1 MCDFS
6 FWLKVLGAVNSK
18 CNHVLYCD
26 LAHVLPFHTSLTP
39 LTTKFTKSESE
50 SEIRG
55 KDEVKGIARIAKPAQ
70 HNRPGKSS
78 LNVNHVFPL

>member
-1 MCDFS
+1 M
-6 FWLKVLGAVNSK
+6 GAVNSK

-78 LNVNHVFPL
+78 LNVNHDFPL